1 MKIRS
6 LQDSVEELAGSI
18 VHDASRLQQISSLKA
33 GLEDF
38 RSNLDIVLNAAVVR
52 EYNGP

>member
-6 LQDSVEELAGSI
+6 LQDSIEELASSI
-18 VHDASRLQQISSLKA
+18 VHDANRLQQTSSPKA
-33 GLEDF
+33 ELEDF
-38 RSNLDIVLNAAVVR
+38 RSNLDIVLNAAVIR